1 MFCIS
6 LQYIFKVKDEIS
18 IVTIYKVSTFSVL
31 VLLPDG
37 GWILKPKISPGKRL
51 QVAACVWL
59 TTEQTYFCDSVL
71 QQLGHSTSNNTTVKH
86 NNIYWLSGTCF
97 GPQLPK
103 SGLIFLLFFIFTFYT
118 LLPNIHFYRQPDGGF
133 LAEICSLFLTEYYHK
148 IK

>member
-51 QVAACVWL
+51 QVAACV
-59 TTEQTYFCDSVL
+59 
-71 QQLGHSTSNNTTVKH
+71 
-86 NNIYWLSGTCF
+86 
-97 GPQLPK
+97 
-103 SGLIFLLFFIFTFYT
+103 
-118 LLPNIHFYRQPDGGF
+118 
-133 LAEICSLFLTEYYHK
+133 
-148 IK
+148 